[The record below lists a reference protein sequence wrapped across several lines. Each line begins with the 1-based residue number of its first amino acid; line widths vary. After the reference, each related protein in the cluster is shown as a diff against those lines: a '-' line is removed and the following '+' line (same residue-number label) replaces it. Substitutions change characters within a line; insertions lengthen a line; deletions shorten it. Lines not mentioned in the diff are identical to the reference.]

1 MRGRNTPAKAP
12 IRSNSANQTDE
23 HRPVE
28 RPLWVVDGSDSSTLI
43 RCQRHHSSPPGPEPA
58 HSQHHR
64 SPLAAILSPSTPNES
79 PVRESGSATVHM
91 NGRVGVTL
99 QGCHESL
106 DEEVDQYAPPTKALV
121 NCRFHSNVRWRAV
134 CCVVRCR
141 EPTLRPVLLSD
152 TRVNGASSVAGSGC
166 APAL

>member
-99 QGCHESL
+99 YRGAMNHWM
-106 DEEVDQYAPPTKALV
+106 
-121 NCRFHSNVRWRAV
+121 RRWTSMRHQPKLWLTADFIQTCGGVQAV

-152 TRVNGASSVAGSGC
+152 TRVNGASSGW
-166 APAL
+166 